1 MWRKIE
7 PKSTFVEKKWQIWG
21 LVVICTYSRNC
32 TCTTH
37 ENMFE
42 EGLNLGLVY
51 LNMMPTMQA
60 WIITPTTDWSTKW
73 SWKTIPKNKMLIW
86 VEKLQEIHLKAHNK
100 DCLRAFLR
108 CHSSSITNCM
118 LGLNTAI
125 LRMSLSQCGTM
136 VARRTTWIG
145 RQRQSCGCWQRRAS
159 SWFPPVCQEGGQ
171 VPSLHGR
178 RWSPT
183 YDGLN

>member
-1 MWRKIE
+1 MIE
-7 PKSTFVEKKWQIWG
+7 LRSK
-21 LVVICTYSRNC
+21 Y
-32 TCTTH
+32 
-37 ENMFE
+37 
-42 EGLNLGLVY
+42 LNTIELMSKY

-60 WIITPTTDWSTKW
+60 WIITPTTDWNTKCDHG
-73 SWKTIPKNKMLIW
+73 KQCIAMLKNKMLIW
-86 VEKLQEIHLKAHNK
+86 VKNLQEIHLKAHNK

-108 CHSSSITNCM
+108 SHSSSITNCM

-136 VARRTTWIG
+136 IARKTTWIG

-171 VPSLHGR
+171 VPSRHGR

-183 YDGLN
+183 YNELD

>member
-1 MWRKIE
+1 MIE
-7 PKSTFVEKKWQIWG
+7 LRSK
-21 LVVICTYSRNC
+21 
-32 TCTTH
+32 
-37 ENMFE
+37 
-42 EGLNLGLVY
+42 Y

-118 LGLNTAI
+118 LSLNTA
-125 LRMSLSQCGTM
+125 R
-136 VARRTTWIG
+136 G
-145 RQRQSCGCWQRRAS
+145 RECHWVSVWQ
-159 SWFPPVCQEGGQ
+159 WLQEEPPEEEDRGKVVDVDNAGRPVGFLLFVRKVVRFQ
-171 VPSLHGR
+171 VSVVEDDHPPIMDSISGKDINWVWALIF
-178 RWSPT
+178 
-183 YDGLN
+183 